1 MVSYYF
7 LEVLKKMIILF
18 ILPLHYNDID
28 YPFIDSKIHQNSYV
42 NFISFQT
49 SPDSTAVNK
58 DYQIDAEDLKSH
70 IRKIEFYSRKN
81 NVFLSIFIYLIVYY
95 LHFNFLAKNRRSQK
109 DRPRSSLEESILD
122 KKEASTHQNIN
133 AETINEF
140 TEKIILEGLKKF
152 ENKYSFLQKSI
163 TLGKLATE
171 LNTNV
176 RYLSIVIKK
185 HKAENFNQYLN
196 GLRIQYI
203 VVKLKYDEEF
213 SKYKISYLSDLCGYS
228 SPAAFTR
235 YFFEIMRQTPSEYI
249 KDISHD

>member
-28 YPFIDSKIHQNSYV
+28 YPFIDSKIHQNSCV

-203 VVKLKYDEEF
+203 VDKLKYDEEF